1 MSATTITPGGA
12 TRPADVR
19 RERALPSPIP
29 FSRLLEVEW
38 RKMFDTRSG
47 FWLLAGVGILSLVA
61 TAATMLFGHRA
72 TLTYGDFAQA
82 VGIPTTVILPVLG
95 ALSVSS
101 EWGQRTALTTFTL
114 VPSRARV
121 IGAKFLVV
129 VAVGVVSLVVALA
142 AGALGNLLNAGIAG
156 ITPVWDLHASVLAQ
170 IVLADEIGMLMAFML
185 GVLFRNSPGAVV
197 GYFVY
202 ALVLPGISGA
212 LAGAQQWWADHAAWF
227 DLRTASIPLYD
238 SGVTGQQWAQ
248 LGVSTVLW
256 LVVPLAIGL
265 RMLLRSEVK

>member
-1 MSATTITPGGA
+1 MSATTITPA
-12 TRPADVR
+12 HASPAVVR
-19 RERALPSPIP
+19 RERAVPAPIP
-29 FSRLLEVEW
+29 FKRLLDVEW

-61 TAATMLFGHRA
+61 TVATMIFGHRSSLA
-72 TLTYGDFAQA
+72 YGDFAQA

-121 IGAKFLVV
+121 VAAKLVV
-129 VAVGVVSLVVALA
+129 VIAVGIVSLVIALA
-142 AGALGNLLNAGIAG
+142 AGALGNLANAGIAG
-156 ITPVWDLHASVLAQ
+156 ITPVWDLKFSVLSQ
-170 IVLADEIGMLMAFML
+170 IVLADQIGMLMGFML

-202 ALVLPGISGA
+202 ALVLPGVSGA
-212 LAGAQQWWADHAAWF
+212 LAAAQPWWDRNSGWF
-227 DLRTASIPLYD
+227 DLRVASIPLYD

-248 LGVSTVLW
+248 LGVSSIFW
-256 LVVPLAIGL
+256 LIIPLAVGL
-265 RMLLRSEVK
+265 RLLLRSEVK